1 MERARKAESELAAE
15 KGIGIARIQRQPR
28 QNGVESIMAISR
40 HGLVLSLA
48 LIVPVLLAQAQT
60 TRSLQRGKQEVL
72 QPEAEQLFAL
82 ANQARA
88 EAGAAPLKWDAA
100 LARAARQH
108 CLRMAAEGPIAHQ
121 YAGEPDVSVR
131 AAQAGAHFSLI
142 EENVAFAPTPAA
154 IHDGW
159 MHSPGHRR
167 NLLNPTVDRVGIAV
181 VAGRDNLYAVADYE
195 RAVPVLSG
203 TQVEAAVAGLLHGVA
218 ILPNAAVAR
227 AACAMDHGFP
237 GSKSDAQPRFIM
249 RWQSADLTHLPA
261 ALANELASKKF
272 RQAAVGSCP
281 AQGEQDSFAAYRIAV
296 LLY

>member
-1 MERARKAESELAAE
+1 LRKAESELAEE
-15 KGIGIARIQRQPR
+15 KDIGIARIQRQSW
-28 QNGVESIMAISR
+28 QNGVELIMDISR

-48 LIVPVLLAQAQT
+48 LVVPVLFAQAQT
-60 TRSLQRGKQEVL
+60 TRSQGGKQEIL
-72 QPEAEQLFAL
+72 QPEAEQVFAL

-88 EAGAAPLKWDAA
+88 EAGVAPLKWDAA

-121 YAGEPDVSVR
+121 YAGEPDVSAR

-159 MHSPGHRR
+159 MHSHGHRA
-167 NLLNPTVDRVGIAV
+167 NLLSPAVDHVGIAL

-195 RAVPVLSG
+195 RAVPVL
-203 TQVEAAVAGLLHGVA
+203 TEAQVEAAVAGLLHGVA

-227 AACAMDHGFP
+227 AACAMDRGFP
-237 GSKSDAQPRFIM
+237 GSKSGTQPRFLM
-249 RWQSADLTHLPA
+249 RWQGTDLTHLPPS
-261 ALANELASKKF
+261 LANELASGKF
-272 RQAAVGSCP
+272 RQAAVGSCSP
-281 AQGEQDSFAAYRIAV
+281 QGQQDSFTAYRIAV

>member
-1 MERARKAESELAAE
+1 MDILRR
-15 KGIGIARIQRQPR
+15 
-28 QNGVESIMAISR
+28 
-40 HGLVLSLA
+40 GLVLSLA
-48 LIVPVLLAQAQT
+48 LVVPMLFAQAQT
-60 TRSLQRGKQEVL
+60 ARSLQGGKGKQEIL

-88 EAGAAPLKWDAA
+88 AAGAAPLKWDSA
-100 LARAARQH
+100 LATAARQH

-121 YAGEPDVSVR
+121 YAGELDLSTR

-167 NLLNPTVDRVGIAV
+167 NLLNPDVDRMGVAV

-195 RAVPVLSG
+195 RAVPMLAQN
-203 TQVEAAVAGLLHGVA
+203 QVETAVGNLLGQSGVA

-237 GSKSDAQPRFIM
+237 GSKSDTQPSFIM
-249 RWQSADLTHLPA
+249 RWQGTDLTHLPPS
-261 ALANELASKKF
+261 LANELASRKF
-272 RQAAVGSCP
+272 HQAAVGSCSP
-281 AQGEQDSFAAYRIAV
+281 QGQQDSFTAYRIAV